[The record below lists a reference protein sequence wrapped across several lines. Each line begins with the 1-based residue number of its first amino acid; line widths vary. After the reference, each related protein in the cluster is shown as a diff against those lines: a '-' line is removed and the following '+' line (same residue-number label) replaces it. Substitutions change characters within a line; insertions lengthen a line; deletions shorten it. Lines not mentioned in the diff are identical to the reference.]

1 MLELKFMPREKRI
14 KIIIDT
20 NIFISF
26 LIGKRLRG
34 LRQTLANSNIQ
45 LIFSEQNIQEI
56 EIVTARP
63 KFSKYFNQNDVIDL
77 IDLIYTIGKIYKVN
91 REPLICRDSKDNFL
105 LALSYKSKA
114 DFLVSSDNDLLQI
127 GKYKMTK
134 IISIKEL
141 DKIIENRTKTE
152 Y

>member
-34 LRQTLANSNIQ
+34 LRQTLANSYIQ

-63 KFSKYFNQNDVIDL
+63 KFSKYFDQNDVIDL
-77 IDLIYTIGKIYKVN
+77 IDLIYSIGKIYKVKS
-91 REPLICRDSKDNFL
+91 EPLICRDPKDNFL
-105 LALSYKSKA
+105 LALSDKSKA

-127 GKYKMTK
+127 GKYKITK
-134 IISIKEL
+134 IISVKEL
-141 DKIIENRTKTE
+141 DQIIENSTNTE